1 MTHGSAFSAMLG
13 IFFPRSKLSM
23 LGTILIT
30 CVYYFTQVADFRS
43 DLVTSQSSQSDQ
55 FKNNVQA
62 LKNLALI
69 MGIFISCW
77 VPFIVLNVIEAVH
90 TSCALNNGLIIKL
103 HKITSAMLLANSVVN
118 PFVYAIRFRSF
129 NVAFRL
135 MCGCMKES
143 QRHTAIEAVT
153 SLWCVNL
160 IVWGREEMTAIL
172 QTTFSKSFSLMEK
185 VAFLLELHWNLSL
198 NNKLTISQHYFR

>member
-1 MTHGSAFSAMLG
+1 MS
-13 IFFPRSKLSM
+13 R
-23 LGTILIT
+23 TILIT
-30 CVYYFTQVADFRS
+30 CVCGDYFTQVADFRS
-43 DLVTSQSSQSDQ
+43 DLVTSQSSQSDH
-55 FKNNVQA
+55 FKNNIRA

-69 MGIFISCW
+69 MGIFILCW

-90 TSCALNNGLIIKL
+90 TSYALNNELIIKL
-103 HKITSAMLLANSVVN
+103 HIITSAMLLVNSVVN

-153 SLWCVNL
+153 SLWCANL
-160 IVWGREEMTAIL
+160 IVWGREEITVIL
-172 QTTFSKSFSLMEK
+172 QALFSKSFSWMET
-185 VAFLLELHWNLSL
+185 VTFWFEHHRRLSR
-198 NNKLTISQHYFR
+198 NIKLTIHRHCFR